1 MATQQALASGAPVLG
16 LVSNLD
22 QLASAR
28 AVSRAGA
35 GEVLREREVSAGGL
49 RRVVWRM
56 LARRSYREAAGEIAE
71 RCRQFDAQANFREV
85 IDRIAATN

>member
-1 MATQQALASGAPVLG
+1 LASGAPVLG

-56 LARRSYREAAGEIAE
+56 LARRSYQEAAGEIAG
-71 RCRQFDAQANFREV
+71 RCRQIDAPAKFRDFMSE
-85 IDRIAATN
+85 ITAYQ